1 MKLKDANHETTSRM
15 SQKKKRK
22 QQVEKARILK
32 SKMSLKAK
40 G

>member
-1 MKLKDANHETTSRM
+1 MESKDANHETTSRM

-22 QQVEKARILK
+22 QLEKARILK
-32 SKMSLKAK
+32 SKISIKAK